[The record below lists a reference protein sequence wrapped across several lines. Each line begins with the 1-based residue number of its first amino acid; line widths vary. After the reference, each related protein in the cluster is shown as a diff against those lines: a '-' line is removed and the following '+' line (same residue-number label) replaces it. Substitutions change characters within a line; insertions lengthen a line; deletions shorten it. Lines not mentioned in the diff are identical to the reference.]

1 MSCPQIQKIE
11 KEKDREKEKM
21 GDRPAKVDEK
31 KSDRK
36 LEREKKKRRIFLL
49 EEKHENFVA
58 VARKWKMLAATKGKI
73 RGRGK
78 KVNKNTYDIFLHK
91 TCN

>member
-1 MSCPQIQKIE
+1 MSCSQIQKIE

-36 LEREKKKRRIFLL
+36 LEREKKKKTF
-49 EEKHENFVA
+49 FVG
-58 VARKWKMLAATKGKI
+58 RKA
-73 RGRGK
+73 
-78 KVNKNTYDIFLHK
+78 
-91 TCN
+91 

>member
-21 GDRPAKVDEK
+21 GDRPAKVDQK

-36 LEREKKKRRIFLL
+36 LERDREKKETFFVGRKAWEFCSGG
-49 EEKHENFVA
+49 EKMKDASGHQGEN
-58 VARKWKMLAATKGKI
+58 
-73 RGRGK
+73 
-78 KVNKNTYDIFLHK
+78 
-91 TCN
+91 

>member
-1 MSCPQIQKIE
+1 
-11 KEKDREKEKM
+11 M

-36 LEREKKKRRIFLL
+36 LEREKKKGDIFW
-49 EEKHENFVA
+49 KHENFVA
-58 VARKWKMLAATKGKI
+58 VARKWKLLAATKGKI

-78 KVNKNTYDIFLHK
+78 KSEQKHVRHFPP
-91 TCN
+91 

>member
-1 MSCPQIQKIE
+1 
-11 KEKDREKEKM
+11 M

-36 LEREKKKRRIFLL
+36 LEREKKKGDFLL

-58 VARKWKMLAATKGKI
+58 VARKWKLLAATKGKI
-73 RGRGK
+73 RGGGK
-78 KVNKNTYDIFLHK
+78 KSEQKHVRHFPP
-91 TCN
+91 

>member
-36 LEREKKKRRIFLL
+36 LEREKKKGEF
-49 EEKHENFVA
+49 FC
-58 VARKWKMLAATKGKI
+58 WKKSMKI
-73 RGRGK
+73 
-78 KVNKNTYDIFLHK
+78 L
-91 TCN
+91 

>member
-36 LEREKKKRRIFLL
+36 LEREKKK
-49 EEKHENFVA
+49 ENFFVG
-58 VARKWKMLAATKGKI
+58 RKA
-73 RGRGK
+73 
-78 KVNKNTYDIFLHK
+78 
-91 TCN
+91 

>member
-36 LEREKKKRRIFLL
+36 LEREKKK
-49 EEKHENFVA
+49 ENFFVG
-58 VARKWKMLAATKGKI
+58 RKAWKFCSGGEKM
-73 RGRGK
+73 
-78 KVNKNTYDIFLHK
+78 KNASGHQGE
-91 TCN
+91 N